1 MKRFYLPII
10 DPVVLMAVVLSYCPG
25 PGLYDSVSQ
34 GGYFLANE
42 MEGPISKSFGL
53 YETGLGDF

>member
-1 MKRFYLPII
+1 MNRFYLPIT

-25 PGLYDSVSQ
+25 PGLYESVSH

-42 MEGPISKSFGL
+42 IKGPF
-53 YETGLGDF
+53 